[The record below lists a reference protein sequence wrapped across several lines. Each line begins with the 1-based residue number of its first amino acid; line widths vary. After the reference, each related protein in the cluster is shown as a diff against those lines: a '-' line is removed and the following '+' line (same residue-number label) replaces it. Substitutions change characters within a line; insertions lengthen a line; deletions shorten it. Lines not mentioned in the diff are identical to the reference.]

1 MRDGCSIRSSRRP
14 CQSLKI
20 ALIPPCLF
28 GSLVGQGPLD
38 DQEPDRLLRADPFVR
53 GDLHDD
59 ARHPFGDIWGI
70 GHGYLVVSS
79 TAVPISGAASN
90 SGSRHHDSISGV
102 TVAGPLRKGSETP
115 LLLVDGSPPG
125 PSIVPTRV
133 RARGGSG
140 QESTRPQS
148 GQGGLRQRT
157 LMRREGVSG

>member
-1 MRDGCSIRSSRRP
+1 MMDDCSIRSTRRP
-14 CQSLKI
+14 CPSLKI

-59 ARHPFGDIWGI
+59 PRHPFGDIWGI

-90 SGSRHHDSISGV
+90 SGSRHHDASSGV
-102 TVAGPLRKGSETP
+102 TVAAPLREGSETP

-125 PSIVPTRV
+125 PSIVPIRV
-133 RARGGSG
+133 RARGSSG
-140 QESTRPQS
+140 RESTRAQS
-148 GQGGLRQRT
+148 GQGGLR
-157 LMRREGVSG
+157 RRRSVR